1 MPVTSLPRLLYTV
14 MQSWWP
20 WITTAD
26 TNAPPLCPVSVS
38 NKRPALHHAS
48 RTCEWCRPCC
58 SENMQQHASSTCRVL
73 HCCLL
78 CPSRRAHWDSANIS
92 CCTYPQTRSA
102 SAGICGSS
110 RNGLL
115 THVAVQHLQPTVP
128 TASPAR
134 QLQFLYGRVCF
145 GTAFAAGAC
154 GSEASCAPVQPV
166 HQALCALLF
175 HVHL

>member
-1 MPVTSLPRLLYTV
+1 MTSLPRLLYTV

-26 TNAPPLCPVSVS
+26 INAPPLCPVSVS

-48 RTCEWCRPCC
+48 RTCEWCTPCC
-58 SENMQQHASSTCRVL
+58 SKTCNSMLAVPVECCTAACCVPAGELIGILQTYPAVPASS
-73 HCCLL
+73 
-78 CPSRRAHWDSANIS
+78 
-92 CCTYPQTRSA
+92 
-102 SAGICGSS
+102 AGVFGSS

-115 THVAVQHLQPTVP
+115 TRVAVQHLQPTVP

-134 QLQFLYGRVCF
+134 QLHFLYGRVCS
-145 GTAFAAGAC
+145 GTAFAAGAG

-166 HQALCALLF
+166 HQALCALPF